1 MRDDV
6 AAAFHALS
14 KSHEAS
20 EVLLVSLPVTTPA
33 GDIMAAVDQDGTQH
47 VLVPVPPG
55 TPVAPDQRSKSVTLA
70 RRELMVRGSRR
81 LFIDVAC
88 HRVELRDV
96 FERLA
101 GEICERVLAR
111 PDEYR
116 TIPQL
121 TLSRWR
127 QLVEAGKEPLGE
139 SGLMGVYGELWVLRQ
154 MIAEDPLRRIE
165 HWVGPEREVHD
176 FHRGAVAVE
185 VKSSSA
191 RTGRTVEIHGAEQ
204 LAAPTAG
211 LLYLVYVR
219 LRESSAGVTLR
230 QLIEEI
236 RSLGVDS
243 ADFERVLA
251 RTGISEGS
259 DSPPFEVREEL
270 WYHVNEAFPRVVQA
284 SFVGSRVPEGVLNL
298 SYQLSLAGPQPAP
311 LSADARATVL
321 RELAAL

>member
-14 KSHEAS
+14 RSHEAS
-20 EVLLVSLPVTTPA
+20 EVLMASLPVTTPA
-33 GDIMAAVDQDGTQH
+33 GDLMAAVDHDGTQH

-55 TPVAPDQRSKSVTLA
+55 TPVVPDRRSKSVTLA
-70 RRELMVRGSRR
+70 RRELMVHGARR

-127 QLVEAGKEPLGE
+127 QLLEAGKEPLGE
-139 SGLMGVYGELWVLRQ
+139 SGLMGIYGELWVLRQ
-154 MIAEDPLRRIE
+154 MVAEDPLRRIE
-165 HWVGPEREVHD
+165 HWVGPDRAVHD
-176 FHRGAVAVE
+176 FRRGAVAVE
-185 VKSSSA
+185 VKTSSSQN
-191 RTGRTVEIHGAEQ
+191 GRTVEIHGSEQ

-211 LLYLVYVR
+211 RLYLVYLR
-219 LRESSAGVTLR
+219 LREAWAGMTLR
-230 QLIEEI
+230 QLIDEI
-236 RSLGVDS
+236 RGLGVDPV
-243 ADFERVLA
+243 DFEQMLA
-251 RTGISEGS
+251 RTGISESS
-259 DSPPFEVREEL
+259 DTRPFEVREEL
-270 WYHVNEAFPRVVQA
+270 WYHIDETFPRVVPT
-284 SFVGSRVPEGVLNL
+284 SFIGGRVPEGVLNL
-298 SYQLSLAGPQPAP
+298 NYQLDLAGPYPTALP
-311 LSADARATVL
+311 ADARVTVL

>member
-14 KSHEAS
+14 KSQEAS
-20 EVLLVSLPVTTPA
+20 EVLLVSLPVATPA
-33 GDIMAAVDQDGTQH
+33 GDVMAAVDHDGTQH

-55 TPVAPDQRSKSVTLA
+55 TPVAPDRRSKSVTLT
-70 RRELMVRGSRR
+70 RRELIVQGSRR
-81 LFIDVAC
+81 LFVDVAC

-127 QLVEAGKEPLGE
+127 QLLEAGKEPLGE
-139 SGLMGVYGELWVLRQ
+139 SGLMGIYGELWVLRQ
-154 MIAEDPLRRIE
+154 MVAEDPLRRIE
-165 HWVGPEREVHD
+165 HWIGPDRGVHD
-176 FHRGAVAVE
+176 FRRGAVAVE
-185 VKSSSA
+185 VKASSA
-191 RTGRTVEIHGAEQ
+191 RNGRTVEIHGSEQ

-211 LLYLVYVR
+211 RLYLVYLR
-219 LRESSAGVTLR
+219 LGEASAGMTLR
-230 QLIEEI
+230 QLIDEI
-236 RSLGVDS
+236 RGLRVD
-243 ADFERVLA
+243 AAEFEQMLA
-251 RTGISEGS
+251 RTGMSESS
-259 DSPPFEVREEL
+259 DTRPFEVREEL
-270 WYHVNEAFPRVVQA
+270 WYHIDEKFPCVVPA
-284 SFVGSRVPEGVLNL
+284 SFTGGRVPDGVQNLN
-298 SYQLSLAGPQPAP
+298 YQLDLAGPHPAALP
-311 LSADARATVL
+311 ADARIAVL